1 MAGTPFSALAEL
13 CRMLEATTKRK
24 EKSRLIAEFLEALG
38 PEEVAPAV
46 LLIVGQ
52 VFPEFDSRTLE
63 VGWRTMRRVL
73 EGGRQATLFDEPLTV
88 LGVNRTMAA
97 IAGASGPGSRQ
108 LKGNLLEGLVSR
120 AEPGEVEILV
130 RIIFGEMRIGVNEGV
145 MMEGVA
151 EAAGVDPG
159 LVRRALMLT
168 GDIGEVARIALEG
181 GEEAL
186 SGVRMRMFVP
196 LKPMLASMSYDI
208 GEVIEAHGGETAF
221 EYKFDGARIQIHRR
235 GDEIRVFSRRLSDVT
250 ESLPDVVD
258 LVRRSISSEDYVLE
272 GEAVAIG
279 EGGRP
284 LPFQDLMRRFRR
296 VHDVEEMAGRI
307 PLRLHLFDALY
318 LDGRLLIDEP
328 YSERWARL
336 EAVCAAELLAERLI
350 TGDASEV
357 ENFLRAS
364 MEAGHEGLMAKRLD
378 SPYSPGVRGK
388 RWFKIK
394 PVETLDL
401 VIVAADWGY
410 GRRTGWLS
418 NYHLA
423 AREGGEFLVLGK
435 TFKGLTDEEFTWMTG
450 RLQSI
455 KLDETR
461 QTVRVRPEVVVEVA
475 FNEIQRSPHYR
486 SGFALR
492 FARITR
498 IREDK
503 APGDADTMERVRQL
517 YEGQFR
523 YKAKA
528 DL

>member
-1 MAGTPFSALAEL
+1 
-13 CRMLEATTKRK
+13 
-24 EKSRLIAEFLEALG
+24 
-38 PEEVAPAV
+38 
-46 LLIVGQ
+46 
-52 VFPEFDSRTLE
+52 
-63 VGWRTMRRVL
+63 
-73 EGGRQATLFDEPLTV
+73 
-88 LGVNRTMAA
+88 
-97 IAGASGPGSRQ
+97 
-108 LKGNLLEGLVSR
+108 
-120 AEPGEVEILV
+120 
-130 RIIFGEMRIGVNEGV
+130 
-145 MMEGVA
+145 
-151 EAAGVDPG
+151 
-159 LVRRALMLT
+159 MLT

-181 GEEAL
+181 GEQAL

-208 GEVIEAHGGETAF
+208 GEVIKAHGGETAF

-235 GDEIRVFSRRLSDVT
+235 GDEIRIFSRRLSDVT
-250 ESLPDVVD
+250 ESLPDVVE
-258 LVRRSISSEDYVLE
+258 LVRRSISSDDYVVE

-318 LDGRLLIDEP
+318 LDGGLLIDEP

-336 EAVCAAELLAERLI
+336 EAVCAAELLAERLV
-350 TGDASEV
+350 TSDVGEV
-357 ENFLRAS
+357 EAFLRSA

-523 YKAKA
+523 YKARA
-528 DL
+528 EL